1 MRRRVI
7 RAAVLFLMLVGTGL
21 GGSSQALAA
30 SPAATGE
37 AGVLDDGFG
46 W

>member
-1 MRRRVI
+1 MRRRVV
-7 RAAVLFLMLVGTGL
+7 RVAVLFLMLFGTGL
-21 GGSSQALAA
+21 GGSAQAMAA
-30 SPAATGE
+30 APATTGE